1 MKEASSNPAGA
12 VEMNDINHVFLD
24 DILRTIKHKL
34 IYKSCLWVISHLAH
48 QLQDPCQ
55 VSQTK
60 CNKQGYMDLV
70 ADAPHLPGKKISRI
84 ARISTMYLNEEKM
97 TKAIESA
104 KRDRM

>member
-12 VEMNDINHVFLD
+12 VETDDINHVFLD
-24 DILRTIKHKL
+24 DILSTIKHKL
-34 IYKSCLWVISHLAH
+34 IDKSCLWVISHLAH

-70 ADAPHLPGKKISRI
+70 ADAPHLPGKKISGI
-84 ARISTMYLNEEKM
+84 VVISAMHLDEEKM

-104 KRDRM
+104 NRDRM